1 MIAIVT
7 YEKGDSIMNASVQN
21 KTERNNSTQGFTNN
35 ITINI
40 NDSETTYFTIKI
52 GSEIIATS
60 NISVQVLDETNS
72 AVLNNRTPENIAQL
86 LNAIKQQLKVI
97 YEQQMQVAKQV
108 QEQENTEKSLTQI
121 DPNSI
126 EANTITDRTNVIGQ

>member
-7 YEKGDSIMNASVQN
+7 YEKGDSIMNVSVQN

-40 NDSETTYFTIKI
+40 NDSETTYFTITI

-60 NISVQVLDETNS
+60 NISVQVVDETNS